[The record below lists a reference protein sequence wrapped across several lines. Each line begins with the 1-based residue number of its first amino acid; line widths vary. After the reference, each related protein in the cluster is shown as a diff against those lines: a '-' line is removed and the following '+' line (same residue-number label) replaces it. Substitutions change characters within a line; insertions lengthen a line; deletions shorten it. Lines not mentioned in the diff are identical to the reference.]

1 METVKTFKLGV
12 GPEYRVALITVTQMD
27 AGITALAGVLTSSG
41 IPTMLISLQTD
52 EYGDPYVYPDAIVE
66 ETITLL
72 KGIKFIGISVHDLF
86 FRRAIFIAEKIKSAS
101 PDTVIAMGGIH
112 AEIYPEECISCP
124 AIDAVCVGDGYQAI
138 LDIVTGWNS
147 RHINPLSN
155 TWVKLENGS
164 IVKSTELRYY
174 ENEDLDSLPIP
185 DYSYKHYWM
194 LVDGKLMWLGNY
206 HGVYSFAHHQIGHKE
221 TYVVSFMT
229 GCIHNCLYCNNWT
242 RFLKHEKLAGRSL
255 PRVRYKSPG
264 IVVEELSFI
273 KKHHSVQ
280 FLNIM
285 DNDFFIRPLEQIKK
299 FYELYRQRIGLP
311 FYVMAS
317 PDTFDDEKLQLL
329 ISAGL
334 VELNIG
340 LQTVQGVNVDM
351 YNRQFHMDDDQV
363 IEMTDVINKYVRER
377 KIDVF
382 YDFIIFNAAMT
393 QEDMVDMINFIRRI
407 PTPFD
412 QVSHH
417 LTLGPEVELYHK
429 FKDCNIVLPRD
440 LKKMYESDYH
450 EFDLKEYKTF
460 PNLYLN
466 LILEWMSGRHDEE
479 YVGRITRDPRIFL
492 NSRMLIPL
500 KTKYPDIYKT
510 LDVVAQESGDIRDFL
525 LHEKTRTCIA
535 DCYEVLD
542 LINSKLPGVVYTNQQ
557 NIGVYHD

>member
-1 METVKTFKLGV
+1 METIEAVTVEFKSR
-12 GPEYRVALITVTQMD
+12 YRVALMTVTQMD
-27 AGITALAGVLTSSG
+27 IGITALAGVLQFHG
-41 IPTMLISLQTD
+41 IPTMLINLQTD
-52 EYGDPYVYPDAIVE
+52 EYGDPFAYPESVVK
-66 ETITLL
+66 ETIDLL
-72 KGIKFIGISVHDLF
+72 KDVEFVGISVHDLF
-86 FRRAIFIAEKIKSAS
+86 FKRAIFMAEKIKSCY
-101 PDTVIAMGGIH
+101 PDMIIILGGIH
-112 AEIYPEECISCP
+112 AEIYPDDCLSYP
-124 AIDAVCVGDGYQAI
+124 AVNAVCIGDGYKAI
-138 LDIVTGWNS
+138 LDVVTKWNL
-147 RHINPLSN
+147 RDLEPLSN
-155 TWVKLENGS
+155 TLVKRANGS
-164 IVKSTELRYY
+164 IGKPTELKYY
-174 ENEDLDSLPIP
+174 ENADLDKVPLP
-185 DYSYKHYWM
+185 DYSYEHYWM
-194 LVDGKLMWLGNY
+194 LIDGKLTWIGEYN
-206 HGVYSFAHHQIGHKE
+206 GVYSFAHHQIGHKN
-221 TYVVSFMT
+221 TFVVSFMT

-285 DNDFFIRPLEQIKK
+285 DNDFFIRPLAQIKE
-299 FYELYRQRIGLP
+299 FSELYRQRIGLP

-317 PDTFDDEKLQLL
+317 PDTFNEKKLQLL

-340 LQTVQGVNVDM
+340 LQTVQRVNVDM
-351 YNRQFHMDDDQV
+351 YNRKFDMDDDQV